1 MRIEATGKIKG
12 VGENITAVD
21 QDLEYK
27 AEYTVRIVL
36 EKLGREAFLTLKRM
50 EHLGETVWLK
60 VECAQ
65 LEFPDELPEAFQEIL
80 PTPSLS

>member
-36 EKLGREAFLTLKRM
+36 EKLDREAFLTF
-50 EHLGETVWLK
+50 EAHGALG
-60 VECAQ
+60 
-65 LEFPDELPEAFQEIL
+65 
-80 PTPSLS
+80 